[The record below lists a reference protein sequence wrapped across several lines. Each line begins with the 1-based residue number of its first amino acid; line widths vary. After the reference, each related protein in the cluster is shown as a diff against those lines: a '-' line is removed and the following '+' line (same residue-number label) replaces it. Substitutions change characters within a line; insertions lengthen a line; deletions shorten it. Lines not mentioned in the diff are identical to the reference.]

1 MYALIIAGGRGE
13 RLKPSTDTVPKSMT
27 LINGR
32 PLLEYQVRWMR
43 SQGVTDIVFLTGHLG
58 ESIQAH
64 FKDGGDFGVRAAYSH
79 EERPLG
85 RGGAVR
91 QGFQLVPDT
100 QSHVLVTNGDVAT
113 DLDISLLMDLH
124 RKRNA
129 SATLML
135 TRHPSQYG
143 VVRVDDDGL
152 VESFSEN
159 GPLPVWINAG
169 VYIFRSEVKSL
180 LPEQGDHEVETFPE
194 LARAGRLAALPSDAM
209 WLTVDNAKDIRR
221 ASEMLSDPPSRP

>member
-13 RLKPSTDTVPKSMT
+13 RLKPSTDTIPKSMT
-27 LINGR
+27 LINGK
-32 PLLEYQVRWMR
+32 PLLEHQVRWLR
-43 SQGVTDIVFLTGHLG
+43 SQGITDIVFLTGYLG

-64 FKDGGDFGVRAAYSH
+64 FRDGSDFGVRASYSH
-79 EERPLG
+79 EDKPLG

-91 QGFQLVPDT
+91 QGLQLVPAT
-100 QSHVLVTNGDVAT
+100 ETEVLVTNGDIVT
-113 DLDISLLMDLH
+113 DLDLSLLIDLH

-143 VVRVDDDGL
+143 VVRVDNDGL

-159 GPLPVWINAG
+159 GPLPAWINAG
-169 VYIFRSEVKSL
+169 VYIFGSEVKSL
-180 LPEQGDHEVETFPE
+180 LPEQGDHEVETFPD
-194 LARAGRLAALPSDAM
+194 LARAGRLAALSSDAM

-221 ASEMLSDPPSRP
+221 ASEMLSGSLLRP